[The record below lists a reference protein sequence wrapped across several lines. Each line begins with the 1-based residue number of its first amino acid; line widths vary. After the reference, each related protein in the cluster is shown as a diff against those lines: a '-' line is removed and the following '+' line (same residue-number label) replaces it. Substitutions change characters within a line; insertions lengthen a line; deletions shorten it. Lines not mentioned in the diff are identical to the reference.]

1 MNDFD
6 EFDKKFDRQFRQ
18 FDLIG
23 RMGIAWFVFVALL
36 ALFFACGGAF
46 VIYKVLAHFGIL

>member
-6 EFDKKFDRQFRQ
+6 EFDKKFNGQ
-18 FDLIG
+18 FDLVG
-23 RMGIAWFVFVALL
+23 RLGIAWFVFVALL
-36 ALFFACGGAF
+36 ASFFVCGGAF